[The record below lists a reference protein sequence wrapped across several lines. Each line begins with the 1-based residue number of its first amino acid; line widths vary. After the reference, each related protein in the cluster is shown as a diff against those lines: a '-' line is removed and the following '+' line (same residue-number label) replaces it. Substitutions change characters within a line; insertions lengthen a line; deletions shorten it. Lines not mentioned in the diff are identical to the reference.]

1 MTETRAVGT
10 ATASISDN
18 TTALMTAMNTA
29 MTQDT
34 RIVLG
39 ANAKFKAAWF
49 RMNHTNFPMT
59 IIAADRNNPPIQTEG
74 WCLTGQDNEGFFGNR
89 SGPFASSVQDI
100 TFDGIHHVPRKL
112 THIAASANGDFGD
125 YTIQDM
131 PGGIAWRID
140 STFEGYDS
148 SGKNNGYGAG
158 AAYMKAFAGFNGAQN
173 ITVQNCYFDGYGR
186 AITAGGANGFLF
198 RHNTWQRWHED
209 CFWISGGSG
218 IVIEYNLFDHG
229 RAITR
234 RDAFLGWSYG
244 TGVTGLPPHT
254 DACQTFRPTQGFTFQ
269 FNVMYDED
277 RSHFCLH
284 QMNDAGGKH
293 TGTRIRNNYSEQY
306 DNTTIWVGD
315 CTAPLVET
323 NKFIKAGGSEGVI
336 FRVGAVNNAGAIV
349 RNNYAPSQQTNDGN
363 LGNWAVNSNNKQTNS
378 LTDMPPGWVEIRKNH
393 PDLPSGARYAGQYGN
408 SGPDPQTAPSFS
420 TTPSLSPADEVE
432 AGEDIDATQAA
443 VSGNPT
449 PTRTH
454 QWRRNGTLDTNITG
468 TTYTTVTGD
477 IDDVFTYRTVANNG
491 IGGNASHNVFSN
503 FSDPVTVI
511 EPVVVPPDTAPV
523 FTTVPA
529 INPVSVVVGGVL
541 TATQAVVTG
550 NPTPTKT
557 NRWYR
562 NGVLITGQTGLTY
575 TTQAVDVG
583 LPITYKTH
591 ANNTTN
597 GSTVNNVDSSAS
609 NAVTVLTN
617 AAPAGLTAGQVVY
630 VALVEDAAFPGPRR
644 TFTISVPASSPAAN
658 ADAMFW
664 SSDADAS
671 IRPMTQQADEGGA
684 EIWRARSS
692 VITAT
697 AHLRNPGASFTNVK
711 LYYRVTASSLQ
722 SSPSTYTFSATVPAA
737 PFGTDTKRIDTTTL
751 SRCRFGGHE
760 GIALRINGVTYWGAS
775 ASFAA
780 TGGTVT
786 TSGGYKYHT
795 FTSSGTFTVT
805 EGSRTDAE
813 MLLIGGGGSGGEFRA
828 GGGGAGRV
836 RVLPGLSLS
845 PQAYTITV
853 GNGGA
858 SVSSGGGG
866 NYGTAST
873 ALGFTSVPGGGGGGS
888 DGPVGKPG
896 GGGGSGGPIG
906 GTNAAGAANAGG
918 FAGGAGFLSADN
930 SERRGGGGGGASS
943 AGVAGTALKAGNG
956 GAGITLSWPTAV
968 VYASGG
974 GGGTSDSVGWGQGW
988 GSYGDGGAAG
998 LPPTAGLT
1006 PGSGGG
1012 GSGPDG
1018 QASGAG
1024 VKGIVIIRYPV

>member
-1 MTETRAVGT
+1 MNNAGGT
-10 ATASISDN
+10 N
-18 TTALMTAMNTA
+18 TGS
-29 MTQDT
+29 
-34 RIVLG
+34 V
-39 ANAKFKAAWF
+39 F
-49 RMNHTNFPMT
+49 
-59 IIAADRNNPPIQTEG
+59 RNNFSSQVDA
-74 WCLTGQDNEGFFGNR
+74 TGLW
-89 SGPFASSVQDI
+89 I
-100 TFDGIHHVPRKL
+100 
-112 THIAASANGDFGD
+112 GDC
-125 YTIQDM
+125 
-131 PGGIAWRID
+131 
-140 STFEGYDS
+140 
-148 SGKNNGYGAG
+148 
-158 AAYMKAFAGFNGAQN
+158 QN
-173 ITVQNCYFDGYGR
+173 ILVERNK
-186 AITAGGANGFLF
+186 
-198 RHNTWQRWHED
+198 
-209 CFWISGGSG
+209 
-218 IVIEYNLFDHG
+218 
-229 RAITR
+229 ITR
-234 RDAFLGWSYG
+234 S
-244 TGVTGLPPHT
+244 
-254 DACQTFRPTQGFTFQ
+254 
-269 FNVMYDED
+269 
-277 RSHFCLH
+277 
-284 QMNDAGGKH
+284 
-293 TGTRIRNNYSEQY
+293 
-306 DNTTIWVGD
+306 
-315 CTAPLVET
+315 
-323 NKFIKAGGSEGVI
+323 GGSEGVKI
-336 FRVGAVNNAGAIV
+336 FLEPNNGPNVTV
-349 RNNYAPSQQTNDGN
+349 RNNHAYQMRPEPQNVNPNWTWTNN
-363 LGNWAVNSNNKQTNS
+363 TQNNNIRE
-378 LTDMPPGWVEIRKNH
+378 MPTGWVEMRPGNDPNTGQPWTAANMPK
-393 PDLPSGARYAGQYGN
+393 AGQYGAVGGN
-408 SGPDPQTAPSFS
+408 PQTAPSFS
-420 TTPSLSPADEVE
+420 TDPGLDPRPNVE
-432 AGEDIDATQAA
+432 AGDDLDVTQGIA
-443 VSGNPT
+443 SGNPT
-449 PTRTH
+449 PTRTNR
-454 QWRRNGTLDTNITG
+454 WFRNGVLISGQTG
-468 TTYTTVTGD
+468 LSYTTVNPGD
-477 IDDVFTYRTVANNG
+477 IDDVITCVTRAANG
-491 IGGNASHNVFSN
+491 VGPAFVD
-503 FSDPVTVI
+503 SDPSNAVTVI
-511 EPVVVPPDTAPV
+511 TPVVTPPDTAPV

-529 INPVSVVVGGVL
+529 INPTSVVVGGVL
-541 TATQAVVTG
+541 TATRGQATG
-550 NPTPTKT
+550 NPTPTFSH
-557 NRWYR
+557 RWYR
-562 NGVLITGQTGLTY
+562 NGVLISGQTALTY
-575 TTQAVDVG
+575 TTTAADVN
-583 LPITYKTH
+583 LPITYKTR

-597 GSTVNNVDSSAS
+597 GSTVNNVDSSSS
-609 NAVTVLTN
+609 NAVTVLSN
-617 AAPAGLTAGQVVY
+617 APPAGLTAGQVVY
-630 VALVEDAAFPGPRR
+630 VELVEDAAFPGPRR

-711 LYYRVTASSLQ
+711 LYYRLTASSLQ
-722 SSPSTYTFSATVPAA
+722 SDPSTYTFSATVPAA
-737 PFGTDTKRIDTTTL
+737 PFGTDTNHIDTTTL

-786 TSGGYKYHT
+786 TSGGFKYHT

-853 GNGGA
+853 GSGGA

-866 NYGTAST
+866 NFGTAST

-906 GTNAAGAANAGG
+906 GTNAAGAANVGG